1 MGTALNTKG
10 RTKHMARTTTNYIK
24 RFLYRISP
32 DGKEVTISYDTQL
45 CLSSPI
51 LMVSTLMRDI
61 LPETGKLGY
70 VPYRNLWYPGLVY
83 RLTISEEELVA
94 ALSAK

>member
-10 RTKHMARTTTNYIK
+10 RTKHMAQTTTNYIK

-45 CLSSPI
+45 FLTNPFW
-51 LMVSTLMRDI
+51 MVRDQMRDI
-61 LPETGKLGY
+61 LLETGEDY
-70 VPYRNLWYPGLVY
+70 VPYGGQWYPGIVY
-83 RLTISEEELVA
+83 QLTISEEELRA